1 MFRVALVVV
10 CLGFPAVADDSL
22 KVLTSGFVFED
33 PPVPECHASTL
44 AEVDGTLVV
53 AWFAGQK
60 EGTTDVSI
68 WLARQEGDGW
78 TKPEKIVEGVEPE
91 GKRYPCWNPV
101 LFTLKDELLLFYK
114 VGPSPSTW
122 WGALV
127 RSTDGGRTWSKSER
141 LPEGILGPI
150 KNKPVLLADGTLLCG
165 SSTEH
170 DGWRLHFEWTTDG
183 GRTWQKTEPLNDGKE
198 FGAIQPAILVHG
210 PKKLQYLCRSRQQKV
225 LTGTSEDGGRT
236 WSKMTATELPN
247 PNSGL
252 DAVTLQ
258 DGRHVLTYN
267 HTPRGRSPLNVA
279 VSKDGQ
285 SWTPGPVLENE
296 PGKEFSYPAV
306 IQTADGRVHVTYTWK
321 RQKVKHVVLG
331 K

>member
-1 MFRVALVVV
+1 
-10 CLGFPAVADDSL
+10 
-22 KVLTSGFVFED
+22 
-33 PPVPECHASTL
+33 
-44 AEVDGTLVV
+44 
-53 AWFAGQK
+53 
-60 EGTTDVSI
+60 
-68 WLARQEGDGW
+68 
-78 TKPEKIVEGVEPE
+78 
-91 GKRYPCWNPV
+91 V
-101 LFTLKDELLLFYK
+101 LFQPKNGPLLLFYK

-127 RSTDGGRTWSKSER
+127 RSTDAGQTWSKPER

-150 KNKPVLLADGTLLCG
+150 KNKPVLLDGTLLCG

-210 PKKLQYLCRSRQQKV
+210 PKKVQYLCRSRQQKI

-236 WSKMTATELPN
+236 WSNMAATELPN

-258 DGRHVLTYN
+258 DGRHVLIYN
-267 HTPRGRSPLNVA
+267 HTPRGRSPINVA

-285 SWTPGPVLENE
+285 SWTPGPILENE

-331 K
+331 E